1 VELQF
6 KIKETGKDSVL
17 VRAALVDIVAWEDR
31 FERPSSTMGGDS
43 IFARDFVW
51 LAWHSQKRTGATTL
65 DFMDWIGSRRSM
77 RLRALRRLRLSLWR
91 ILQPLARRQ
100 SRSRDRHRA

>member
-6 KIKETGKDSVL
+6 KIKETGKESVI
-17 VRAALVDIVAWEDR
+17 VRAALVDVVAWEDR

-65 DFMDWIGSRRSM
+65 DFMDWVATLDEIEGAEETT
-77 RLRALRRLRLSLWR
+77 LV
-91 ILQPLARRQ
+91 PLA
-100 SRSRDRHRA
+100 SPAVTGSSPVSPSNPE

>member
-1 VELQF
+1 MELQF
-6 KIKETGKDSVL
+6 RIKETGKESVV

-51 LAWHSQKRTGATTL
+51 LAWHSQHRTGATTL
-65 DFMDWIGSRRSM
+65 DFMDWVATLDEIEGAEETTLVPLESPPAIGSSPV
-77 RLRALRRLRLSLWR
+77 LPSK
-91 ILQPLARRQ
+91 PE
-100 SRSRDRHRA
+100 

>member
-1 VELQF
+1 MELQF
-6 KIKETGKDSVL
+6 KIKETGKESVL

-51 LAWHSQKRTGATTL
+51 LAWHSQKRTGATAL
-65 DFMDWIGSRRSM
+65 DFMDWVATLDEIEGAEETT
-77 RLRALRRLRLSLWR
+77 LVPLENPQATGLS
-91 ILQPLARRQ
+91 PL
-100 SRSRDRHRA
+100 

>member
-1 VELQF
+1 MELQF

-65 DFMDWIGSRRSM
+65 DFMDWVATLDEIEGAEETTLVPLESSQATGSSPV
-77 RLRALRRLRLSLWR
+77 S
-91 ILQPLARRQ
+91 Q
-100 SRSRDRHRA
+100 

>member
-1 VELQF
+1 MELQF
-6 KIKETGKDSVL
+6 KIKETGKESVV

-51 LAWHSQKRTGATTL
+51 LAWHSQKRTGATAL
-65 DFMDWIGSRRSM
+65 EFMDWVATLDEIEGAEETT
-77 RLRALRRLRLSLWR
+77 LVPLENPQATGLS
-91 ILQPLARRQ
+91 PL
-100 SRSRDRHRA
+100 

>member
-1 VELQF
+1 MELNF
-6 KIKETGKDSVL
+6 KIKETGKDSVV
-17 VRAALVDIVAWEDR
+17 VRAALVDIVAWEDQ

-65 DFMDWIGSRRSM
+65 DFMDWVATLDDIEGAEETTLVPLESSQATGSS
-77 RLRALRRLRLSLWR
+77 
-91 ILQPLARRQ
+91 PL
-100 SRSRDRHRA
+100 

>member
-1 VELQF
+1 MELQF

-65 DFMDWIGSRRSM
+65 DFMDWVATLDEIEGAEEVPLELSENPPVIGSSPV
-77 RLRALRRLRLSLWR
+77 LPSK
-91 ILQPLARRQ
+91 PE
-100 SRSRDRHRA
+100 

>member
-1 VELQF
+1 MELQF
-6 KIKETGKDSVL
+6 KIKESGKESVL

-31 FERPSSTMGGDS
+31 FERPSSTMSGDS

-65 DFMDWIGSRRSM
+65 DFMDWVATLDEIEGAEETTLVPLENPQATGLSP
-77 RLRALRRLRLSLWR
+77 ALPSK
-91 ILQPLARRQ
+91 QE
-100 SRSRDRHRA
+100 

>member
-1 VELQF
+1 MELQF
-6 KIKETGKDSVL
+6 RIKETGKDSVL

-65 DFMDWIGSRRSM
+65 DFMDWVATLDEIEGAEETTLVPLESSQATGSSP
-77 RLRALRRLRLSLWR
+77 ALPSK
-91 ILQPLARRQ
+91 QE
-100 SRSRDRHRA
+100 

>member
-1 VELQF
+1 MELQF
-6 KIKETGKDSVL
+6 KIKETGKESVL

-51 LAWHSQKRTGATTL
+51 LAWHSQHRTGATTL
-65 DFMDWIGSRRSM
+65 DFMDWVATLDEIEGAEETTLVPLESSQATGSSP
-77 RLRALRRLRLSLWR
+77 ALPSK
-91 ILQPLARRQ
+91 QE
-100 SRSRDRHRA
+100 

>member
-1 VELQF
+1 MELQF
-6 KIKETGKDSVL
+6 RIKETGKESVV

-51 LAWHSQKRTGATTL
+51 LAWHSQHRTGATTL
-65 DFMDWIGSRRSM
+65 DFMDWVATLDEIEGAEETTLVPLESQAVIGSSPV
-77 RLRALRRLRLSLWR
+77 S
-91 ILQPLARRQ
+91 Q
-100 SRSRDRHRA
+100 

>member
-1 VELQF
+1 MELQF
-6 KIKETGKDSVL
+6 KIKETGKDSVV

-65 DFMDWIGSRRSM
+65 DFMDWVATLDDIEGAEEPTLLPLESPPAIGSSPV
-77 RLRALRRLRLSLWR
+77 S
-91 ILQPLARRQ
+91 P
-100 SRSRDRHRA
+100 

>member
-1 VELQF
+1 MELQF
-6 KIKETGKDSVL
+6 RIKETGKESVL

-51 LAWHSQKRTGATTL
+51 LAWHSQKRTGATAL
-65 DFMDWIGSRRSM
+65 DFMDWVATLDEIEGAEETTLVPLESSQ
-77 RLRALRRLRLSLWR
+77 ATGLSPVS
-91 ILQPLARRQ
+91 Q
-100 SRSRDRHRA
+100 

>member
-1 VELQF
+1 MELQF
-6 KIKETGKDSVL
+6 KIKETGKDSVV

-65 DFMDWIGSRRSM
+65 DFMDWVATLDEIEGAEETTLVPLESPPVIGSSPV
-77 RLRALRRLRLSLWR
+77 LPSK
-91 ILQPLARRQ
+91 PE
-100 SRSRDRHRA
+100 

>member
-1 VELQF
+1 MELQF
-6 KIKETGKDSVL
+6 KIKETGKDAIV

-51 LAWHSQKRTGATTL
+51 LAWHSQHRTGATTL
-65 DFMDWIGSRRSM
+65 DFMDWVATLDEIEGAEETPLDRSESQAVIGSSPV
-77 RLRALRRLRLSLWR
+77 S
-91 ILQPLARRQ
+91 Q
-100 SRSRDRHRA
+100 

>member
-1 VELQF
+1 MELQF
-6 KIKETGKDSVL
+6 KIKETGKESVV

-65 DFMDWIGSRRSM
+65 DFMDWVATLDEIEGAEETTLVPLESSQATGSSP
-77 RLRALRRLRLSLWR
+77 ALPSK
-91 ILQPLARRQ
+91 QE
-100 SRSRDRHRA
+100 

>member
-1 VELQF
+1 MELNF
-6 KIKETGKDSVL
+6 KIKETGKDSVV
-17 VRAALVDIVAWEDR
+17 VRAALVDIVAWEDQ

-65 DFMDWIGSRRSM
+65 DFMDWVATLDDIEGAEETT
-77 RLRALRRLRLSLWR
+77 LV
-91 ILQPLARRQ
+91 PLE
-100 SRSRDRHRA
+100 SPVVTGL

>member
-1 VELQF
+1 MELQF
-6 KIKETGKDSVL
+6 RIKETGKDSVV

-51 LAWHSQKRTGATTL
+51 LAWHSQHRTGATTL
-65 DFMDWIGSRRSM
+65 DFMDWVATLDEIEGAEETPLDRSESPAAIGSSPV
-77 RLRALRRLRLSLWR
+77 LPSK
-91 ILQPLARRQ
+91 PE
-100 SRSRDRHRA
+100 

>member
-1 VELQF
+1 MELQF
-6 KIKETGKDSVL
+6 KIKETGKESVV

-65 DFMDWIGSRRSM
+65 DFMDWVATLDEIEGAEETTLVPLESSQATGSSPV
-77 RLRALRRLRLSLWR
+77 S
-91 ILQPLARRQ
+91 Q
-100 SRSRDRHRA
+100 

>member
-1 VELQF
+1 MELQF
-6 KIKETGKDSVL
+6 KIKETGKESVV

-51 LAWHSQKRTGATTL
+51 LAWHSQHRTGATTL
-65 DFMDWIGSRRSM
+65 DFMDWVATLDEIEGAEETTLVPLESPAVIGSSPV
-77 RLRALRRLRLSLWR
+77 S
-91 ILQPLARRQ
+91 Q
-100 SRSRDRHRA
+100 

>member
-1 VELQF
+1 MELQF
-6 KIKETGKDSVL
+6 KIKETGKESVV

-51 LAWHSQKRTGATTL
+51 LAWHSQHRTGATTL
-65 DFMDWIGSRRSM
+65 DFMDWVATLDDIEGAEETTLVPLESPPVIGSSPV
-77 RLRALRRLRLSLWR
+77 S
-91 ILQPLARRQ
+91 P
-100 SRSRDRHRA
+100 

>member
-1 VELQF
+1 MELQF
-6 KIKETGKDSVL
+6 KIKETGKDSIV

-65 DFMDWIGSRRSM
+65 EFMDWVATLDEIEGAEEVPLELSESPAAIGSSPV
-77 RLRALRRLRLSLWR
+77 LPSK
-91 ILQPLARRQ
+91 PE
-100 SRSRDRHRA
+100 

>member
-1 VELQF
+1 MELQF
-6 KIKETGKDSVL
+6 KIKETGKDSIV

-65 DFMDWIGSRRSM
+65 DFMDWVATLDEIEGAEEVPLELSENPPAIGSSPV
-77 RLRALRRLRLSLWR
+77 S
-91 ILQPLARRQ
+91 Q
-100 SRSRDRHRA
+100 

>member
-1 VELQF
+1 MELQF
-6 KIKETGKDSVL
+6 KIKETGKESVV

-51 LAWHSQKRTGATTL
+51 LAWHSQHRTGATTL
-65 DFMDWIGSRRSM
+65 DFMDWVATLDDIEGAEETTLVPLESPAAIGSSPV
-77 RLRALRRLRLSLWR
+77 S
-91 ILQPLARRQ
+91 P
-100 SRSRDRHRA
+100 SKPE

>member
-1 VELQF
+1 MELQF
-6 KIKETGKDSVL
+6 RIKETGKESVL

-51 LAWHSQKRTGATTL
+51 LAWHSQKRTGATAL
-65 DFMDWIGSRRSM
+65 EFMDWVATLDEIEGAEETTLVPLESPAVIGSSPV
-77 RLRALRRLRLSLWR
+77 S
-91 ILQPLARRQ
+91 P
-100 SRSRDRHRA
+100 SKPE

>member
-1 VELQF
+1 MELQF
-6 KIKETGKDSVL
+6 RIKETGKESVL

-51 LAWHSQKRTGATTL
+51 LAWHSQKRTGATAL
-65 DFMDWIGSRRSM
+65 EFMDWVATLDEIEGAEETT
-77 RLRALRRLRLSLWR
+77 LVPLENPQATGLS
-91 ILQPLARRQ
+91 PL
-100 SRSRDRHRA
+100 

>member
-1 VELQF
+1 MELQF
-6 KIKETGKDSVL
+6 KIKETGKESVL

-51 LAWHSQKRTGATTL
+51 LPWHSPKRTGATAL
-65 DFMDWIGSRRSM
+65 HFMDWVATLDEIEGAEETT
-77 RLRALRRLRLSLWR
+77 LVPLENPQATGLS
-91 ILQPLARRQ
+91 PL
-100 SRSRDRHRA
+100 

>member
-6 KIKETGKDSVL
+6 KIKETGKDSVV

-65 DFMDWIGSRRSM
+65 DFMDWVATLDEIEGAEEVPLELSENPPAIGSSPV
-77 RLRALRRLRLSLWR
+77 S
-91 ILQPLARRQ
+91 Q
-100 SRSRDRHRA
+100 

>member
-1 VELQF
+1 MELQF
-6 KIKETGKDSVL
+6 KIKETGKDSVV

-65 DFMDWIGSRRSM
+65 DFMDWVATLDEIEGAEETTLVPLESSQATG
-77 RLRALRRLRLSLWR
+77 LSPALPSK
-91 ILQPLARRQ
+91 QE
-100 SRSRDRHRA
+100 